1 VKTIDLFRYCRTL
14 APRVDIS
21 IEQQSDQIRE
31 IILESLSPT
40 GSAEE
45 SLAKAGVIR
54 IRVHAIVGGR
64 LFTNACGGLVR
75 MLIDPETQE
84 FRLEMLT
91 KLIRVNLIQ
100 LRWTIGKETDDTQ
113 VIAEL
118 DRLIDVLATPEG
130 LSQSIDAW
138 KKESS
143 PEVE

>member
-31 IILESLSPT
+31 ILASISPT
-40 GSAEE
+40 ESAEE
-45 SLAKAGVIR
+45 PPANIGVIR

-113 VIAEL
+113 VIAQL
-118 DRLIDVLATPEG
+118 DQLIDVLATTEG

>member
-1 VKTIDLFRYCRTL
+1 
-14 APRVDIS
+14 
-21 IEQQSDQIRE
+21 
-31 IILESLSPT
+31 
-40 GSAEE
+40 
-45 SLAKAGVIR
+45 
-54 IRVHAIVGGR
+54 
-64 LFTNACGGLVR
+64 VR

-118 DRLIDVLATPEG
+118 DRLIDVLATTEG

>member
-31 IILESLSPT
+31 ILASISPT
-40 GSAEE
+40 ESAEE
-45 SLAKAGVIR
+45 PSAIVGVIR

-100 LRWTIGKETDDTQ
+100 LRWTIGKETDDTL

-118 DRLIDVLATPEG
+118 DRLIDVLATTEG

-138 KKESS
+138 KKGSS

>member
-1 VKTIDLFRYCRTL
+1 VKTIDLFRYCRSL

-31 IILESLSPT
+31 ILASISPT
-40 GSAEE
+40 ESAEE
-45 SLAKAGVIR
+45 PPASIGVIR

-138 KKESS
+138 KKGSS

>member
-1 VKTIDLFRYCRTL
+1 MKTIDLFRYCRSL

-31 IILESLSPT
+31 ILASISPT
-40 GSAEE
+40 ESAEE
-45 SLAKAGVIR
+45 PSAIVGVIR

-100 LRWTIGKETDDTQ
+100 LRWTIGKETDDTL

-118 DRLIDVLATPEG
+118 DRLIDVLATTEG

-138 KKESS
+138 KKGSS

>member
-1 VKTIDLFRYCRTL
+1 VKTIDLFRYCRSL

-31 IILESLSPT
+31 ILASISPT
-40 GSAEE
+40 ESAEE
-45 SLAKAGVIR
+45 SPASIGVIR

>member
-1 VKTIDLFRYCRTL
+1 
-14 APRVDIS
+14 
-21 IEQQSDQIRE
+21 
-31 IILESLSPT
+31 
-40 GSAEE
+40 
-45 SLAKAGVIR
+45 
-54 IRVHAIVGGR
+54 
-64 LFTNACGGLVR
+64 VR

-84 FRLEMLT
+84 FRLEMLI

-138 KKESS
+138 KKGSS